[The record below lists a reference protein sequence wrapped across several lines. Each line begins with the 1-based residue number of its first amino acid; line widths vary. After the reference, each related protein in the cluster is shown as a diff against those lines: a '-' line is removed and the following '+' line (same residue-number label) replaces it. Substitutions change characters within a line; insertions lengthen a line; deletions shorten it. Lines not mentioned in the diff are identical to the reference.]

1 MNRVSNCGIDR
12 PAPFFSLADG
22 ERIRERL
29 DRYLDGKM
37 AEWAA
42 TVPYANHLES
52 KRLDS
57 AWYRRHTIEHVW
69 RIRLSRAA
77 HCKALHAITKISP
90 EAAQLYAEYQ
100 AEEMNHDTLFMQDC
114 KALGVTQAE
123 LLATEPFLATR
134 LLQGF
139 FYFVCEHESP
149 IGVVASSYLVE
160 YTTAKLTPRQIK
172 SLKSSLGEDKIR
184 GQLAHVNTDLGDDHA
199 GEMWRILRYLIR
211 SEEDVEKV
219 LRYFD
224 DIQTI
229 LALYFREL
237 YEATV
242 AKPAAAAAQP
252 PQQQQLAA

>member
-1 MNRVSNCGIDR
+1 MNRVTQCGIEH
-12 PAPFFSLADG
+12 PAPFHSVADG
-22 ERIRERL
+22 EAVRAKL
-29 DRYLDGKM
+29 DRYLDKKM

-52 KRLDS
+52 KKLDS
-57 AWYRRHTIEHVW
+57 KWYRRHTIEHVW
-69 RIRLSRAA
+69 RIRLSRCA
-77 HCKALHAITKISP
+77 HVKALHAITKISP
-90 EAAQLYAEYQ
+90 EAAQLYGQYQ

-114 KALGVTQAE
+114 RALGVTEEE

-139 FYFVCEHESP
+139 FYFISEHEHP

-160 YTTAKLTPRQIK
+160 YTTAKLTPRQIM
-172 SLKSSLGEDKIR
+172 SLKETLGEEKVK
-184 GQLAHVNTDLGDDHA
+184 GQLAHINTDVGDDHA

-211 SEEDVEKV
+211 EEADVERV

-229 LALYFREL
+229 LAMYFREL
-237 YEATV
+237 FEATV
-242 AKPAAAAAQP
+242 DDLMSDCAAA
-252 PQQQQLAA
+252 

>member
-1 MNRVSNCGIDR
+1 MNRVSNCGIER

-22 ERIRERL
+22 ERSRQRL

-172 SLKSSLGEDKIR
+172 SLKDSLGEDKIR

-242 AKPAAAAAQP
+242 AKPAAPAQAQQVAA
-252 PQQQQLAA
+252 

>member
-69 RIRLSRAA
+69 RIRLSRSA

-242 AKPAAAAAQP
+242 ARPAAAAAQP
-252 PQQQQLAA
+252 PQQQLAA

>member
-1 MNRVSNCGIDR
+1 MNRVTNCGIER

-22 ERIRERL
+22 VKVRERL
-29 DRYLDGKM
+29 DRYLDQKM
-37 AEWAA
+37 TEWAE

-52 KRLDS
+52 KNINS

-69 RIRLSRAA
+69 RIRLSRSA

-90 EAAQLYAEYQ
+90 EAAQLYAHYQ

-114 KALGVTQAE
+114 KALGVTQEE
-123 LLATEPFLATR
+123 LLKTEPFLATR

-160 YTTAKLTPRQIK
+160 YTTAKLTPRQIN
-172 SLKSSLGEDKIR
+172 SLKESVGEDMIK
-184 GQLAHVNTDLGDDHA
+184 GQLAHINTDVGEDHA
-199 GEMWRILRYLIR
+199 GEMWRILRYLIK
-211 SEEDVEKV
+211 SEADVEKV

-224 DIQTI
+224 DIQSI
-229 LALYFREL
+229 LAMYFSEL
-237 YEATV
+237 HAATV
-242 AKPAAAAAQP
+242 ERKAAA
-252 PQQQQLAA
+252 

>member
-1 MNRVSNCGIDR
+1 MNRVRHCGIDH
-12 PAPFFSLADG
+12 PAPFYSLADG
-22 ERIRERL
+22 EAVRRRL
-29 DRYLDGKM
+29 DQYLDKKM

-42 TVPYANHLES
+42 TVPYANHLENR
-52 KRLDS
+52 KLDS
-57 AWYRRHTIEHVW
+57 RWYRRHTIEHVW
-69 RIRLSRAA
+69 RIRLSRSA

-90 EAAQLYAEYQ
+90 EAAQLYAHYQ
-100 AEEMNHDTLFMQDC
+100 AEEMNHDTLFAQDC
-114 KALGVTQAE
+114 KALGVTQQE
-123 LLATEPFLATR
+123 LEGTEPFLATR

-139 FYFVCEHESP
+139 FYFIAEHENP

-172 SLKSSLGEDKIR
+172 SMKESLGEDKIK
-184 GQLAHVNTDLGDDHA
+184 GQLAHINTDVGDDHA

-211 SEEDVEKV
+211 SEADVDQV

-242 AKPAAAAAQP
+242 GTTAPEPERVAA
-252 PQQQQLAA
+252 

>member
-1 MNRVSNCGIDR
+1 MNRVSNCGIER

-22 ERIRERL
+22 ERIRQRL

-172 SLKSSLGEDKIR
+172 SLKDSLGEDKIR

-199 GEMWRILRYLIR
+199 GEMWRILRYLLR

-242 AKPAAAAAQP
+242 AKPAAPAQAQQVAA
-252 PQQQQLAA
+252 

>member
-1 MNRVSNCGIDR
+1 
-12 PAPFFSLADG
+12 
-22 ERIRERL
+22 
-29 DRYLDGKM
+29 M
-37 AEWAA
+37 AEWSA

-52 KRLDS
+52 RKLDS
-57 AWYRRHTIEHVW
+57 RWYRRHTIEHVW
-69 RIRLSRAA
+69 RIRLSRVA
-77 HCKALHAITKISP
+77 HCKALHEIAKVSP

-114 KALGVTQAE
+114 KSMGVTRQE
-123 LLATEPFLATR
+123 LEATEPFLATR

-139 FYFVCEHESP
+139 FYFLTEHEGP

-160 YTTAKLTPRQIK
+160 YTTAKLTPRQVQSMK
-172 SLKSSLGEDKIR
+172 ESLGEDKIK
-184 GQLAHVNTDLGDDHA
+184 GQLAHINTDMGDDHA

-224 DIQTI
+224 DIQAI
-229 LALYFREL
+229 LAMYFREL

-242 AKPAAAAAQP
+242 EKPARAPEAVPA
-252 PQQQQLAA
+252 

>member
-1 MNRVSNCGIDR
+1 MNRVSNCGIER

-22 ERIRERL
+22 ERIRQRL

-172 SLKSSLGEDKIR
+172 SLKDSLGEDKIR

-242 AKPAAAAAQP
+242 AKPAAPAQAQQVAA
-252 PQQQQLAA
+252 

>member
-1 MNRVSNCGIDR
+1 MNRVTHCGIAR
-12 PAPFFSLADG
+12 PTPFYSLADG
-22 ERIRERL
+22 ERVREKL
-29 DRYLDGKM
+29 DSYLDGKM
-37 AEWAA
+37 SEWAA

-52 KRLDS
+52 KNLNS

-69 RIRLSRAA
+69 RIRLSRSSHA
-77 HCKALHAITKISP
+77 KALHEITKISP

-100 AEEMNHDTLFMQDC
+100 AEEMNHDLLFRQDVE
-114 KALGVTQAE
+114 ALGVTNEE

-139 FYFVCEHESP
+139 FYFLTEHEGP
-149 IGVVASSYLVE
+149 LGVVASSYLVE
-160 YTTAKLTPRQIK
+160 YTTSKLTPRQIK
-172 SLKSSLGEDKIR
+172 SMKETIGEAKLK
-184 GQLAHVNTDLGDDHA
+184 GQLAHINTDLGDDHA
-199 GEMWRILRYLIR
+199 GEMWRILRYLILDE
-211 SEEDVEKV
+211 SDVEKV

-242 AKPAAAAAQP
+242 QTRTTDGIAA
-252 PQQQQLAA
+252 

>member
-1 MNRVSNCGIDR
+1 MNRVSQCGIER
-12 PAPFFSLADG
+12 PAPFYSLADG
-22 ERIRERL
+22 AKVRERL
-29 DRYLDGKM
+29 DRYLDQKM

-52 KRLDS
+52 KDLNS

-114 KALGVTQAE
+114 KALGVTQEE
-123 LLATEPFLATR
+123 LLRTEPFLATR

-160 YTTAKLTPRQIK
+160 YTTAKLTPKQITA
-172 SLKSSLGEDKIR
+172 LKESVGTDKIK
-184 GQLAHVNTDLGDDHA
+184 GQLAHINTDMGDDHA
-199 GEMWRILRYLIR
+199 GEMWRILRYLIH
-211 SEEDVEKV
+211 SEADVEKV

-229 LALYFREL
+229 LAMYFREL

-242 AKPAAAAAQP
+242 AEKAAA
-252 PQQQQLAA
+252 